1 MSEKYLIFVNVRK
14 VNVRYEIANTAV
26 NDSSSEKEKDEAA
39 KRAQSAMEEI
49 MPMYQKGTWYKVS
62 NIQVMKAN
70 NTDDLELVYNFSNVT
85 SWKKDKRE

>member
-1 MSEKYLIFVNVRK
+1 VSEKYLIFVNVRK

-62 NIQVMKAN
+62 NIRVMKAN